1 MKCPNCGVPLMPS
14 MVVCPKC
21 KYDTRCK
28 DGGKLFKMKEEL
40 SDEEWTVAK
49 DELKE
54 REQQLMRE
62 MLMTTC
68 PSMEGYR
75 IVSQRGLVFGETI
88 SNQPVSVDM
97 NKGKGQYSGEL
108 LSVIRE
114 RALEQMKE
122 EASMLEAN
130 GIVGIKT
137 AYAAMKQAGVVVES
151 NYLLYTIYGTAV
163 VLEKIE
169 E

>member
-1 MKCPNCGVPLMPS
+1 
-14 MVVCPKC
+14 
-21 KYDTRCK
+21 
-28 DGGKLFKMKEEL
+28 
-40 SDEEWTVAK
+40 
-49 DELKE
+49 
-54 REQQLMRE
+54 
-62 MLMTTC
+62 
-68 PSMEGYR
+68 
-75 IVSQRGLVFGETI
+75 
-88 SNQPVSVDM
+88 M

-151 NYLLYTIYGTAV
+151 NYLLYTIYGTATIP
-163 VLEKIE
+163 LTY
-169 E
+169 